1 MKSGIKTL
9 RKPAEILKKLM
20 TGGKPS
26 SRKVFTEVNSVQT
39 QPNGRTSD
47 NLIILKA
54 Y

>member
-1 MKSGIKTL
+1 MS
-9 RKPAEILKKLM
+9 
-20 TGGKPS
+20 GGKPS
-26 SRKVFTEVNSVQT
+26 SRKVFTEVNAVQA